1 MKKILSTIVAIMFVG
16 CMFTGM
22 AIASDKMLDA
32 KIVSASTST
41 DKNGA
46 EYVRIL
52 ISEDR
57 SLQGVKYTQT
67 VAVMAFGEMVAKAK
81 GLKSGDTLKAVCSER
96 EYRGRISYTVLAF
109 TK

>member
-1 MKKILSTIVAIMFVG
+1 MKKILSSIVAIAFVM
-16 CMFTGM
+16 CMFAVPVM
-22 AIASDKMLDA
+22 ASDKILNA
-32 KIVSASTST
+32 KVVTASTST

-52 ISEDR
+52 ISENR
-57 SLQGVKYTQT
+57 QIQGVKYTQT

-81 GLKSGDTLKAVCSER
+81 GLKSGDMLNAVCSER
-96 EYRGRISYTVLAF
+96 EYRGRTSYTVLAF